1 MMTEPKDTRVSETT
15 TVTPHLTCRNASE
28 AVEFYRNAFGAEP
41 VTVLRTPDGRVLHA
55 ALTMDGATFFL
66 HDEFPEHGG
75 HSPQALGG
83 SPVVLHLQVADC
95 DAVFERAVAAGC
107 EVRMPLEEMFW
118 GDRYG
123 VIADPYGHNW
133 SVATTVRQV
142 TPEEMQ
148 QALAAC

>member
-1 MMTEPKDTRVSETT
+1 MTTERKDMNVSTTT

-28 AVEFYRNAFGAEP
+28 AVEFYRKAFGAEP
-41 VTVLRTPDGRVLHA
+41 VTVLRTPEGQVLHA
-55 ALTMDGATFFL
+55 ALALNGATFFL
-66 HDEFPEHGG
+66 HDEFPEHGNL
-75 HSPQALGG
+75 SPLGLGG
-83 SPVVLHLQVADC
+83 SPVVLHLRVADC
-95 DAVFERAVAAGC
+95 DAVYGRAVGAGC
-107 EVRMPLEEMFW
+107 KAQMPPEDMFW

-123 VIADPYGHNW
+123 EVVDTYGHKW